1 MSSPMSQICRMALY
15 FSTLHVRRGR
25 KVSGQG
31 VGPGRGFPLGGRNM
45 FVGLIPDVARVFALQ
60 IGYGIKL

>member
-1 MSSPMSQICRMALY
+1 MALY